1 MIFKNFFTNSIG
13 ILVSRIFGFIRDL
26 LTASV
31 LGANIYS
38 DIFFVAFK
46 LPNLFRRIFAEGA
59 FTQSFIPAFI
69 NSKNK
74 SIFTYKTFTRFFVFL
89 IFASFVVTIFSGFFA
104 KLIAL
109 GFDDKTLA
117 IASPLV
123 AINFYYL
130 PLIFA
135 VTFLGSLLQYKN
147 HFATT
152 AFSTALLNI
161 ALISSLLLTN
171 GMEKIDIVYAM
182 SYAVLVG
189 GVLQLLTHIVAIK
202 NRNLLKLFKFGFAN
216 RKKDKIKDENRRFF
230 NSFSHAILGNSTP
243 QISAFLDTWIASF
256 LLTGSISYLYYANRI
271 FQLPLA
277 LFAIALS
284 VGVFPKIASL
294 IKNNDTQKALLL
306 FKNGFWFLFFLLT
319 LSAIG
324 GFILSEEIV
333 KLLFQRGAFS
343 SADTIKSAEVLQMYL
358 IGLIPYGLAK
368 LFSLWLYA
376 NMRQREAAKIAIFAL
391 STNLLL
397 YTVLVEPLGVKGLAL
412 ASSCAGVVLLGFTIR
427 SFGIK
432 EFLDIIRDK
441 KLIIFVGML
450 IIYIPTLL
458 WIKEIISEYL

>member
-59 FTQSFIPAFI
+59 FTQTFIPAFI

-89 IFASFVVTIFSGFFA
+89 IFASFIVTIFSGFFA

-109 GFDDKTLA
+109 GFDDETLA

-171 GMEKIDIVYAM
+171 GMEKIDIIYAM

-189 GVLQLLTHIVAIK
+189 GILQLL
-202 NRNLLKLFKFGFAN
+202 N
-216 RKKDKIKDENRRFF
+216 
-230 NSFSHAILGNSTP
+230 TP
-243 QISAFLDTWIASF
+243 
-256 LLTGSISYLYYANRI
+256 
-271 FQLPLA
+271 
-277 LFAIALS
+277 
-284 VGVFPKIASL
+284 
-294 IKNNDTQKALLL
+294 
-306 FKNGFWFLFFLLT
+306 
-319 LSAIG
+319 
-324 GFILSEEIV
+324 
-333 KLLFQRGAFS
+333 
-343 SADTIKSAEVLQMYL
+343 
-358 IGLIPYGLAK
+358 
-368 LFSLWLYA
+368 
-376 NMRQREAAKIAIFAL
+376 
-391 STNLLL
+391 
-397 YTVLVEPLGVKGLAL
+397 
-412 ASSCAGVVLLGFTIR
+412 SC
-427 SFGIK
+427 
-432 EFLDIIRDK
+432 
-441 KLIIFVGML
+441 
-450 IIYIPTLL
+450 Y
-458 WIKEIISEYL
+458 